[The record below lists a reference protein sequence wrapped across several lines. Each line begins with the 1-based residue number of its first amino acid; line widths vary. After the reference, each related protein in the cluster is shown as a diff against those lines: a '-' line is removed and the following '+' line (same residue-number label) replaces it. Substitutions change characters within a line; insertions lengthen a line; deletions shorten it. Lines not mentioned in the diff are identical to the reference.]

1 MVNDKRSHRL
11 PKGVDEN
18 DLPATLEEV
27 SDWTPAIL
35 SAIRSGWFGLRP
47 KRTLSLQDKYL
58 SAWSQSGTSRAAHR
72 TSGINRVTTYKW
84 NLNDTYGFTARLS
97 DGKQELS
104 DELEEIAL
112 DLVRQL
118 KPTNSP
124 LLLLALLNANLPEK
138 YRTNVVASDD
148 TAKDTLK
155 ELRAIRKQQENST
168 GEGTLSG
175 TDAEELDAAS
185 AEAEGADG
193 STPSSGKSSATS
205 VATEVAVA
213 AEKWLKG
220 QRSN

>member
-1 MVNDKRSHRL
+1 MVSDKRAARL

-18 DLPATLEEV
+18 DLPASLEGV

-47 KRTLSLQDKYL
+47 KRTLSLQDKYV
-58 SAWSQSGTSRAAHR
+58 SAWSKSGTSRQAHQ

-138 YRTNVVASDD
+138 YRTNIVGTDD

-155 ELRAIRKQQENST
+155 ELRAIRKQQENSA
-168 GEGTLSG
+168 GESTLSG
-175 TDAEELDAAS
+175 TDSEELGSAS
-185 AEAEGADG
+185 AEAEGAEG
-193 STPSSGKSSATS
+193 STPSISKDT
-205 VATEVAVA
+205 ATEVAVA
-213 AEKWLKG
+213 AEKWLRG
-220 QRSN
+220 QRSS